1 MIGKKNFRRYLYLVS
16 IILCVFFC
24 FSSAIAGTPVASQKV
39 LKPKVLKPKV
49 LTPEQM
55 GVKPLQ
61 QLQFSRMDWGDVEM
75 SPAVLTIRCAPRVLR
90 LNQGTSGT
98 IVIDEN
104 SDLIDSQN
112 KVSTTVE
119 YTLRNKTAKNF
130 RFNSIIQ
137 YDTTVVGSTSVV
149 LCGHQTKTI
158 RKNVKLKFT
167 RSYKYIGISGP
178 VGISQDTP
186 IVFFNGRLL
195 VFCNIL

>member
-1 MIGKKNFRRYLYLVS
+1 MIGKKNFRRYVSLIS
-16 IILCVFFC
+16 IILSAFFC
-24 FSSAIAGTPVASQKV
+24 FSLAIAGTPVASQKV
-39 LKPKVLKPKV
+39 LKTKV

-61 QLQFSRMDWGDVEM
+61 QLQYSRMDWGDVEM
-75 SPAVLTIRCAPRVLR
+75 SPAVLTIRCAPRVLS
-90 LNQGTSGT
+90 LNQATSGT

-112 KVSTTVE
+112 KVSATVE

-158 RKNVKLKFT
+158 RKNVKLQFT
-167 RSYKYIGISGP
+167 RSAKYIGISGP

-186 IVFFNGRLL
+186 IVFFNARLL
-195 VFCNIL
+195 VFFRVL